1 MKRFTYWLPGVQM
14 YLAMVWNRVDIAEE
28 KIFSN
33 RELVWKEGELDMVM
47 TKALLMERE
56 AFVELLI
63 LNGFSMHK
71 FLSVKVRRETMEGF
85 IRDCDRQKLRD
96 LYNEAAERHTHLL
109 DQVKTCHNMSPNMIS
124 YQILSHSAILWIPLA
139 DVNPR
144 LTSLSVRATTST

>member
-1 MKRFTYWLPGVQM
+1 M

-71 FLSVKVRRETMEGF
+71 FLSVKVSWWETMGGS
-85 IRDCDRQKLRD
+85 I
-96 LYNEAAERHTHLL
+96 
-109 DQVKTCHNMSPNMIS
+109 
-124 YQILSHSAILWIPLA
+124 
-139 DVNPR
+139 
-144 LTSLSVRATTST
+144 

>member
-1 MKRFTYWLPGVQM
+1 MSFVYNLRFGFEMKRFTYWPLGVQM

-71 FLSVKVRRETMEGF
+71 FLSVKVRRETMGGF
-85 IRDCDRQKLRD
+85 I
-96 LYNEAAERHTHLL
+96 
-109 DQVKTCHNMSPNMIS
+109 
-124 YQILSHSAILWIPLA
+124 
-139 DVNPR
+139 
-144 LTSLSVRATTST
+144 

>member
-1 MKRFTYWLPGVQM
+1 MKGNNSHLSCVQM

-63 LNGFSMHK
+63 LNGFSLHK
-71 FLSVKVRRETMEGF
+71 FLSVKV
-85 IRDCDRQKLRD
+85 K
-96 LYNEAAERHTHLL
+96 
-109 DQVKTCHNMSPNMIS
+109 
-124 YQILSHSAILWIPLA
+124 
-139 DVNPR
+139 
-144 LTSLSVRATTST
+144 

>member
-1 MKRFTYWLPGVQM
+1 MSSVYSLRFGFEMKRFISADRVQM

-71 FLSVKVRRETMEGF
+71 FLSVEVRWKTMG
-85 IRDCDRQKLRD
+85 DCDLFR
-96 LYNEAAERHTHLL
+96 N
-109 DQVKTCHNMSPNMIS
+109 
-124 YQILSHSAILWIPLA
+124 
-139 DVNPR
+139 
-144 LTSLSVRATTST
+144 

>member
-1 MKRFTYWLPGVQM
+1 MKRFISADLVQM

-71 FLSVKVRRETMEGF
+71 FLSVEVRGKTMG
-85 IRDCDRQKLRD
+85 DCDLFR
-96 LYNEAAERHTHLL
+96 N
-109 DQVKTCHNMSPNMIS
+109 
-124 YQILSHSAILWIPLA
+124 
-139 DVNPR
+139 
-144 LTSLSVRATTST
+144 